1 MSAPVENTKA
11 DPKEA
16 QEIPEVPAEEV
27 KVAKQPVLTPAP
39 VPTSSPWKAVPSA
52 TSAQTANSSRK
63 WPSTQEAVEKL
74 EKREKQA
81 PSAPVL
87 KSTGKEKWVPM
98 KASIVVS
105 GSKKLGSGGYNGA
118 NAAAKKQAGKKSRKN
133 GPSNVKPRKQMQP
146 HPVKDEKELKDEPA
160 QSSGE
165 AEDAAAVTQ
174 NPSESSDAV
183 AAAPQAPES
192 GFGDSTKKNGF
203 HRRPHDSNQ
212 NGNYPRRRYQQGT
225 PKDGN
230 GPFKS
235 NQPYSSFPQKPN
247 SASFRQHNPHRTYNP
262 GYRHKYQPRQSPGSF
277 YGPQPPHPFV
287 AVNNV
292 ARQIEYYFSAENLAK
307 DNYLRS
313 QFTEDGFAPL
323 SLIAKFYRMVNLS
336 FGGDETLILGALRE
350 IVANETATV
359 DVAEVQEDSERNI
372 GKFYVRSKNWE
383 QWILKPEEEA
393 ENEADDQITQ
403 KDTKQ
408 RIILKDDALDAFKI
422 EPPVFEAP
430 QSSDKPQPDS
440 EPVTEAESE
449 TEP

>member
-1 MSAPVENTKA
+1 MSAPVENTK
-11 DPKEA
+11 DDIKEA
-16 QEIPEVPAEEV
+16 QQVPEVPAEEV
-27 KVAKQPVLTPAP
+27 KAAKQPVLTPAP

-52 TSAQTANSSRK
+52 TAAQTASSSRK
-63 WPSTQEAVEKL
+63 WPSAQEAVEKL
-74 EKREKQA
+74 ERREKQA
-81 PSAPVL
+81 PGAPVL
-87 KSTGKEKWVPM
+87 KSTRKEKWVPM

-105 GSKKLGSGGYNGA
+105 GSKKLGGGGYNGA
-118 NAAAKKQAGKKSRKN
+118 NVAAKKQAGKKSRKN
-133 GPSNVKPRKQMQP
+133 GPSTAKPRKQVQP
-146 HPVKDEKELKDEPA
+146 QPVKDERELKDEST
-160 QSSGE
+160 QSSNE
-165 AEDAAAVTQ
+165 ADEATVASKDASEPSDAAAVA
-174 NPSESSDAV
+174 S
-183 AAAPQAPES
+183 QAPES
-192 GFGDSTKKNGF
+192 AFGDSSKKNGF

-212 NGNYPRRRYQQGT
+212 NGNYPRRRYHQGA
-225 PKDGN
+225 PKEGH

-247 SASFRQHNPHRTYNP
+247 SAPFRQHNPNRSYNP
-262 GYRHKYQPRQSPGSF
+262 GYRHKYQPRHSSGAF

-350 IVANETATV
+350 IVANDTATV
-359 DVAEVQEDSERNI
+359 DVAEVQEETERNVS
-372 GKFYVRSKNWE
+372 KFYVRSKNWE
-383 QWILKPEEEA
+383 QWISKPEDEA
-393 ENEADDQITQ
+393 ENKADDQSTQ

-408 RIILKDDALDAFKI
+408 KIILKGDVLDAFKI

-430 QSSDKPQPDS
+430 QANDEPQPNA
-440 EPVTEAESE
+440 EPTTGTESEAE
-449 TEP
+449 P